1 MSIKW
6 LFFDLGGTIY
16 DETLSDKERIENL
29 IKKTNLNMPYDEFYS
44 EMQRA
49 AMQYAPSPFTS
60 ARNSFDVSENEPYS
74 NEKEF
79 LYPNALNVVKAL
91 SKSYNLGIIAN
102 QPTNTL
108 ERLKNDG
115 LYDLFKICLLSE
127 CENLFKPDEQ
137 FFKRAL
143 ELADCL
149 PSESIMIG
157 DRLDNDIFPAKNIG
171 MTTVRIV
178 QGLYSVQ
185 TPLSDDYIADYE
197 INELNELL
205 VLKL

>member
-1 MSIKW
+1 MKIKW

-29 IKKTNLNMPYDEFYS
+29 IIKTNLNMSYDEFYS

-49 AMQYAPSPFTS
+49 AMKYAPSPFTA
-60 ARNSFDVSENEPYS
+60 ARSSFGISENEPYS

-79 LYPNALNVVKAL
+79 LYSNALNVIKEL

-102 QPTNTL
+102 QPPNTL
-108 ERLKNDG
+108 ERLQNDS

-127 CENLFKPDEQ
+127 CENLFKPNEQ

-143 ELADCL
+143 KLADCL
-149 PSESIMIG
+149 PNEAIMIG
-157 DRLDNDIFPAKNIG
+157 DRLDNDIFPAKNVG
-171 MTTVRIV
+171 MKTVRIV

-185 TPLSDDYIADYE
+185 KPLSDSYVADYE
-197 INELNELL
+197 INKFSELID
-205 VLKL
+205 LKL